1 MVKEIITGKTSNGGM
16 FVYMSERETRPQLA
30 QRWFNY
36 GFNDYVM
43 NQARR
48 SSIDYKMQ
56 LDREKANDSRG
67 EWIKHWA
74 EYGFNC
80 AILYYEVLDGEGG
93 LNAFKKNPAFL
104 DLIAL
109 DFTKEPPIS
118 PAVYDVWD
126 GKLDGWQLIR
136 AVNRDSG
143 RFETV
148 SKRKVGEPIPDSED
162 KALDYLVKN
171 VEPVDTEFL
180 GIFYW
185 S

>member
-1 MVKEIITGKTSNGGM
+1 MVKEIIAGKTGNGGM
-16 FVYMSERETRPQLA
+16 FVYMAERETRPQLA

-43 NQARR
+43 QQARR

-67 EWIKHWA
+67 EWVKHWA

-80 AILYYEVLDGEGG
+80 AILYFEVLDGEGG

-109 DFTKEPPIS
+109 DYNREPPLN
-118 PAVYDVWD
+118 PD
-126 GKLDGWQLIR
+126 LDLVFSGAGEGWQLIR
-136 AVNRDSG
+136 AVNP
-143 RFETV
+143 ETGKFQTIHKQV
-148 SKRKVGEPIPDSED
+148 LNLFDIQRRLK
-162 KALDYLVKN
+162 L
-171 VEPVDTEFL
+171 F
-180 GIFYW
+180 
-185 S
+185 

>member
-1 MVKEIITGKTSNGGM
+1 MVKQVITGTNGNGGM
-16 FVYMSERETRPQLA
+16 FVYVSSIENRPQLA

-56 LDREKANDSRG
+56 LDREKANDSCG
-67 EWIKHWA
+67 QWITHWA

-80 AILYYEVLDGEGG
+80 AILYFEVLDGEGG
-93 LNAFKKNPAFL
+93 LNAYKKNPAFL

-109 DFTKEPPIS
+109 DYNIEPPRNPE
-118 PAVYDVWD
+118 PADCWAGLV
-126 GKLDGWQLIR
+126 DGWQLIR
-136 AVNRDSG
+136 AVNADTG
-143 RFETV
+143 KFETV
-148 SKRKVGEPIPDSED
+148 YKHKIGEAGTQDENEV
-162 KALDYLVKN
+162 LDYLVKN
-171 VEPVDTEFL
+171 KEPVDTEFL
-180 GIFYW
+180 GIYYW

>member
-1 MVKEIITGKTSNGGM
+1 MVKEIITGKTGNGGM
-16 FVYMSERETRPQLA
+16 FVYMAERETRPQLA

-67 EWIKHWA
+67 CWVKHWA

-80 AILYYEVLDGEGG
+80 AILYFEVLDGEGG

-109 DFTKEPPIS
+109 DFTKEPPRTPELEGIW
-118 PAVYDVWD
+118 AGVIE
-126 GKLDGWQLIR
+126 GWQLIR
-136 AVNRDSG
+136 AVNSDTG
-143 RFETV
+143 KFETV
-148 SKRKVGEPIPDSED
+148 YKHKIGEASTQDENEV
-162 KALDYLVKN
+162 LDYLVKN
-171 VEPVDTEFL
+171 KEPVDTEFL
-180 GIFYW
+180 GVYYW